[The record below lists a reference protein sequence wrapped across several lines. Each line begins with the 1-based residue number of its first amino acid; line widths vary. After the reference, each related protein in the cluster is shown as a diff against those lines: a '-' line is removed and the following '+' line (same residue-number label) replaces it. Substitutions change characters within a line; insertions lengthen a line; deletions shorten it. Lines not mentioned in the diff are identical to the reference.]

1 MANINVQDVMAAYSP
16 VVEAFDLERGQT
28 QLADKKQMGAN
39 TAFDNRIM
47 TEALPITRMLNS
59 DGTANIEAIKGA
71 GKGFSNPYD
80 LWEELQAN
88 MPKGRG
94 VDPVVFQEKYAMGKQ
109 MYDMNLMNQ
118 IGQMDESGLS
128 EKEIRDTLKSNPD
141 LYDYAL
147 NNSIIPRDDP
157 VDWGSVG
164 VGTLAAVGGLG
175 GAIGAERIAANL
187 MNRTF
192 AEGAS
197 RELSGSLRDKG
208 FQRKGKFGI
217 KKLSDRQIAR
227 DLGVEKDVDLRPT
240 KKDGTPDKRTKKK
253 FGHSTENKQKIR
265 DYKKARAERLKNSR
279 QLRKAVSGSKSA
291 GGRVLR
297 NVPKYVTR
305 TPCLALRLSKGA
317 KHIPRIGGLISAGIL
332 GSAAVGGVISKLFE
346 D

>member
-118 IGQMDESGLS
+118 IGQMDEQGLS
-128 EKEIRDTLKSNPD
+128 EREVRDALKGNPD

-147 NNSIIPRDDP
+147 QNQIIPREP
-157 VDWGSVG
+157 ESWDWKGIGEGAAKFG
-164 VGTLAAVGGLG
+164 VGTAA
-175 GAIGAERIAANL
+175 
-187 MNRTF
+187 F
-192 AEGAS
+192 YGAS
-197 RELSGSLRDKG
+197 RAITSRIPVAPSKELFNTLRESG
-208 FQRKGKFGI
+208 FERKGKFGVRKI
-217 KKLSDRQIAR
+217 SDRQLIQKHGLEHTDGR
-227 DLGVEKDVDLRPT
+227 RKT
-240 KKDGTPDKRTKKK
+240 KKGTPDKRQKPIRGPLTDDSKKQLK
-253 FGHSTENKQKIR
+253 NIKAAREKLIKENSTL
-265 DYKKARAERLKNSR
+265 KKAIG
-279 QLRKAVSGSKSA
+279 GSKHA
-291 GGRVLR
+291 GG
-297 NVPKYVTR
+297 KI
-305 TPCLALRLSKGA
+305 LSKPSSITKRGFTAAARAFARSKGPLWARGA
-317 KHIPRIGGLISAGIL
+317 AALGGGLLAATAGEKIFDKVF
-332 GSAAVGGVISKLFE
+332 G